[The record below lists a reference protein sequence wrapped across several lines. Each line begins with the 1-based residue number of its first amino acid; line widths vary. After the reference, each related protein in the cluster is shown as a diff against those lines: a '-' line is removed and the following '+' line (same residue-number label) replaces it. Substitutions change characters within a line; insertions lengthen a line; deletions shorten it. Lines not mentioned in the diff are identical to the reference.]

1 MKKVVGIMLLCAMLG
16 CRQEPLVDDVHDG
29 RSTQEEEADSVSV
42 TPNFEAEDWEE
53 SILIGF

>member
-1 MKKVVGIMLLCAMLG
+1 MKKIIGLILLCGILG
-16 CRQEPLVDDVHDG
+16 CRQEPLVDDVHEG
-29 RSTQEEEADSVSV
+29 RSTEEQTDSTTV